1 MAEVVEG
8 GKNMH
13 EIPSKGKVNAAL
25 TTGIIGTSGFGLSLL
40 NGLGGVLGGLGGRTQ
55 PMCSEDHCVNRYE
68 AAQSARIAEL
78 ETEVK
83 LRDSNIYTD
92 QKILDLYKYFDGETK
107 QLRADF
113 CEAKA
118 QQGIVNA
125 NLIAGVDVLKS
136 QIADTRAVL
145 AGITRTAV
153 PSNVI
158 CNMCCPSTCGTGNF

>member
-1 MAEVVEG
+1 MAIVHEDHNYASN
-8 GKNMH
+8 GKA
-13 EIPSKGKVNAAL
+13 NAAL
-25 TTGIIGTSGFGLSLL
+25 TTGIIGTSGFGLALL
-40 NGLGGVLGGLGGRTQ
+40 NGMGGLFNGLGGRPV
-55 PMCSEDHCVNRYE
+55 CSEDHCVNRYE
-68 AAQSARIAEL
+68 AGQAARIAEL

-83 LRDSNIYTD
+83 IRDSNIYTD
-92 QKILDLYKYFDGETK
+92 QKMLELYKYFDSENK

-118 QQGIVNA
+118 QQGNINT
-125 NLIAGVDVLKS
+125 NLTAGVDVLRS

-158 CNMCCPSTCGTGNF
+158 CNMCCNPCGNNGNI

>member
-1 MAEVVEG
+1 MAIVHDG
-8 GKNMH
+8 QNYASNGKA
-13 EIPSKGKVNAAL
+13 NAAL

-40 NGLGGVLGGLGGRTQ
+40 NGLGGILGPAR
-55 PMCSEDHCVNRYE
+55 PMCNEDHFVNRYE
-68 AAQSARIAEL
+68 AAQASRIAEL

-92 QKILDLYKYFDGETK
+92 QKMLELYKYFDGENK

-113 CEAKA
+113 CAAKA
-118 QQGIVNA
+118 EQGVINA

-158 CNMCCPSTCGTGNF
+158 CNMCCNPCGTTGNF

>member
-1 MAEVVEG
+1 MAEFSS
-8 GKNMH
+8 NA
-13 EIPSKGKVNAAL
+13 KGNAAL
-25 TTGIIGTSGFGLSLL
+25 TTGIIGTAGV
-40 NGLGGVLGGLGGRTQ
+40 GLGLLSNLLGMNGCNAG
-55 PMCSEDHCVNRYE
+55 CSENSVVNRYE
-68 AAQSARIAEL
+68 ASQSARIAEL

-92 QKILDLYKYFDGETK
+92 QKMLELYKYFDGENK

-118 QQGIVNA
+118 QQGIINT
-125 NLIAGVDVLKS
+125 NLTAGVDVLRS

-158 CNMCCPSTCGTGNF
+158 CNMCCNPCGNNGNI